1 VIYVLQTCAVHVLET
16 GVKHFLQSS
25 STYIR
30 SYRLHALMKFL
41 CKTVTET
48 LNDARLAAPR
58 GATKILLDRL
68 LATASAQGGI
78 RNPTTNR
85 AYRVQKTMF
94 HDANVTT
101 VNRVS
106 TLFLLPHAIGHQAEL
121 FHEDDRDHVLC
132 MIAQAQ
138 MMIIACRGHRSYTE
152 DELRSVYEEGFIV
165 FFRQV
170 ELLRG
175 RAYERKFNYRMARH
189 SKNPGNHARPKQY
202 KRKSR

>member
-1 VIYVLQTCAVHVLET
+1 
-16 GVKHFLQSS
+16 
-25 STYIR
+25 
-30 SYRLHALMKFL
+30 MKFI

-48 LNDARLAAPR
+48 LKDARFSGPK
-58 GATKILLDRL
+58 GVTKILLDRL
-68 LATASAQGGI
+68 LATVSAQGGM

-85 AYRVQKTMF
+85 AYRVQKSMF

-106 TLFLLPHAIGHQAEL
+106 TLFLLPHTIGHEAEL
-121 FHEDDRDHVLC
+121 FHEDDGDHVLC

-138 MMIIACRGHRSYTE
+138 LMIIACRGHRSYTE

-165 FFRQV
+165 FFQQV
-170 ELLRG
+170 ELLRA
-175 RAYERKFNYRMARH
+175 RSYERNFETRMVKH
-189 SKNPGNHARPKQY
+189 SKNPEKHARPKQY